1 MKAKKLP
8 SGSYRVRISAGKDPK
23 TGKYVYKSFTAD
35 TAKEAERM
43 AYEWMYL
50 KEKIDVSLNAITL
63 AKAMEDFNESRKYTL
78 SPRTAKE
85 YEGYRKSAYK
95 DIENFT
101 LAEINSKV
109 VQLWVNNLAKISSP
123 KTIKNKYAYLTA
135 LLNNYDIRLK
145 CTLPKKRPTKYHVVT
160 KEELAAILKEAG
172 FSSLGLAI
180 RLAVFV
186 PARRSEICAINPKTD
201 IKGNLLTINKAK
213 VKDEYNQWVIKD
225 TKTYKSTRTVEM
237 PPDIIAMLKSFPIEP
252 NPDTLYKQF
261 KKVVNKLGFPDMRFH
276 DLRHYGATVLHDM
289 NVPDKEIMHR
299 GGWNNLSTLMNI
311 YVHYNPDTAKQAAKV
326 MNDIYN
332 SFME

>member
-8 SGSYRVRISAGKDPK
+8 SGSYRVRLSVGKDP

-43 AYEWMYL
+43 AYEWMYN

-78 SPRTAKE
+78 SPRTARE
-85 YEGYRKSAYK
+85 YENYRKSAYK

-109 VQLWVNNLAKISSP
+109 VQMWINNLAKKSSP
-123 KTIKNKYAYLTA
+123 KTVKNKYAYLTA

-145 CTLPKKRPTKYHVVT
+145 CTLPKKRPTEYHIVT
-160 KEELAAILKEAG
+160 KEELSAILNEAG
-172 FSSLGLAI
+172 LSSIGLAI

-213 VKDEYNQWVIKD
+213 VKDEYGQWVIKD

-252 NPDTLYKQF
+252 DPDKLYRDF
-261 KKVVNKLGFPDMRFH
+261 KRIVKKLGYNDMRFH

-299 GGWNNLSTLMNI
+299 GGWSNLSTLMNI
-311 YVHYNPDTAKQAAKV
+311 YVHYNPDTAKQAAKA
-326 MNDIYN
+326 MNDVYN